1 MRRMLCYTGSKMKLL
16 NRARVVIGYALLVLS
31 ATSAF
36 AGTPDW
42 LKRAAQ
48 APLPTY
54 ADDSDAVVLLDETTT
69 TVSPSGEVHTTHR
82 KAFKILRPEGRDR
95 GVVHV
100 YFDNE
105 TRLTYLKA
113 WSVTPGGVEYEI
125 KEGDAVETQAFSESL
140 YDDTKY
146 KSFRIP
152 GADIGSVIGYEY
164 QQRERS
170 ALTQKLWM
178 FQDEIPVRQAR
189 FILELPTSWTYSACW
204 RNHANVA
211 PQAAGEN
218 RWVWELADIE
228 AITSEPKMP
237 SWRSVA
243 GELGVSFFPKPS
255 GSNPTWAQVG
265 KWYADLTAGRR
276 DSTPEIKDK
285 VHKLIVGTTDPYE
298 KLRRLASFVQHDIRY
313 VAIEIGIGGYQPH
326 SAAEVLANRYGDCK
340 DKATLLSAMLGE
352 AGLDSYYVLINDER
366 DFLSTDFASPL
377 NFNHVILAIRPPQQ
391 VDRHTVFATLP
402 HPALGLLLF
411 FDPTDSS
418 TPVGYLPPSLQANY
432 GLLVHDGGELV
443 QLPVLAPGA
452 NKIVRTAK
460 LSIDA
465 SGKLTGTAHEVRTGP
480 AASELRD
487 ELLAVPNIQRQKVF
501 QSLVSGLSTG
511 ATLTSA
517 SVTDLGDFTTPL
529 VIDYGFTI
537 DGYAQHPAQLLLLRP
552 CALGHKGDDLLEQEK
567 PRRQPVIF
575 SNTAFHSDSF
585 EVSFPGEYSIDEL
598 PKPVQLEN
606 SFAAYTSQSRVENH
620 VLRYSRM
627 YQLKSIR
634 VSLEQMNQLKEFL
647 RSIAD
652 DERAYAILNTV
663 AVAHP

>member
-1 MRRMLCYTGSKMKLL
+1 MRRTLSYIGSKMKHP
-16 NRARVVIGYALLVLS
+16 NRARVVIGFAVLVLT

-48 APLPTY
+48 GPLPTY
-54 ADDSDAVVLLDETTT
+54 TEDSDAVVLLDETTT
-69 TVSPSGEVHTTHR
+69 TVSPSGEVHTTYR
-82 KAFKILRPEGRDR
+82 KAFKILQPKGRDR
-95 GVVHV
+95 GLVHV
-100 YFDNE
+100 YFDSE

-113 WSVTPGGVEYEI
+113 WSLTAGGGEFEI
-125 KEGDAVETQAFSESL
+125 KESDAVETSAFSEAL
-140 YDDTKY
+140 YDDTRY

-152 GADIGSVIGYEY
+152 GADKGSVIGYEY

-170 ALTQKLWM
+170 SVPQKLWM

-189 FILELPTSWTYSACW
+189 FVLELPANWTYSACW
-204 RNHANVA
+204 RNHAEAA

-218 RWVWELADIE
+218 RWVWELADI
-228 AITSEPKMP
+228 AAVTSEPKMP

-243 GELGVSFFPKPS
+243 GELGVSFFPKHS
-255 GSNPTWAQVG
+255 GSNRTWAQVG
-265 KWYADLTAGRR
+265 KWYADLTLGRR
-276 DSTPEIKDK
+276 DSTQQIKDK
-285 VHKLIVGTTDPYE
+285 VRELVAGSADPYG
-298 KLRRLASFVQHDIRY
+298 KLQRLTSFVQHDIRY

-340 DKATLLSAMLGE
+340 DKATLLSAMLRE
-352 AGLDSYYVLINDER
+352 AGFDSYYVLINDER
-366 DFLSTDFASPL
+366 DFLSPEFASPL

-391 VDRHTVFATLP
+391 VQPNTVFATLP
-402 HPALGLLLF
+402 HHTLGLLLF

-418 TPVGYLPPSLQANY
+418 TPMGYLPPSLQANY
-432 GLLVHDGGELV
+432 GLLVDDGGELV
-443 QLPVLAPGA
+443 QLPVLAPTA

-487 ELLAVPNIQRQKVF
+487 ELQAVPNRQRQKVF
-501 QSLVSGLSTG
+501 QSLVNGLSSG
-511 ATLTSA
+511 AMLTSA
-517 SVTDLGDFTTPL
+517 QVTDLGDSTRPL

-537 DGYAQHPAQLLLLRP
+537 DGYAQHPAQLFLLRP
-552 CALGHKGDDLLEQEK
+552 CALGHKGEDVLEQEK
-567 PRRQPVIF
+567 PRHQPVIF
-575 SNTAFHSDSF
+575 SNAAFYSDSF
-585 EVSFPGEYSIDEL
+585 EISFPVEYSIDEL
-598 PKPVQLEN
+598 PKPLKLEN
-606 SFAAYTSQSRVENH
+606 SFADYTSQSSVDNH
-620 VLRYSRM
+620 VLRYTRT

-634 VSLEQMNQLKEFL
+634 VSLEQMNELKEFF

-663 AVAHP
+663 AVAHQ